1 MGLSVPRRGQDLIL
15 EDARVLTRRA
25 FTVHSGCSWSGEKPM
40 KILRFPIRP
49 GPGRNV
55 AGRIASVEWLL
66 SECLS
71 RQSSLREDGRRLRA
85 SLERLSVLAHD
96 MVRNTERL
104 RRSAGRLRACH
115 RRIGPPTPP
124 A

>member
-1 MGLSVPRRGQDLIL
+1 MGLSLPSRVQDFIL

-25 FTVHSGCSWSGEKPM
+25 FTVHSGCSWGAEKPM
-40 KILRFPIRP
+40 KILRFPVRP

-55 AGRIASVEWLL
+55 AGRIASVERLL
-66 SECLS
+66 SEYLS

-85 SLERLSVLAHD
+85 SLERLSVLTRD
-96 MVRNTERL
+96 MVRSTELL
-104 RRSAGRLRACH
+104 RRSAGRLGACH
-115 RRIGPPTPP
+115 RRIGPPAPP